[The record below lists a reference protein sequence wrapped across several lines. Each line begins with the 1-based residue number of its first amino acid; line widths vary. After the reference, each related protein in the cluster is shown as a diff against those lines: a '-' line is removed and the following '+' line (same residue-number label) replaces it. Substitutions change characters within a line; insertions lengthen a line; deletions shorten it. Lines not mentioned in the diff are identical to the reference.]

1 MTLPTARK
9 ICCLVIATCLAI
21 AVLVGAFFH
30 LSWPPLALM
39 AWFSLTL
46 FGKRTM
52 LEATT
57 RLVREMQ
64 GLWRNK
70 NR

>member
-1 MTLPTARK
+1 MSFSSAKRL
-9 ICCLVIATCLAI
+9 CCLVIASLLAI
-21 AVLVGAFFH
+21 GVLVGAFFQ
-30 LSWPPLALM
+30 LSLPPLALM
-39 AWFSLTL
+39 AWLSLTL

-64 GLWRNK
+64 GFWRNG